1 MRCPSMIAESGFLI
15 ARMTLSFV
23 ECSVTA
29 LRQFDVAV
37 VNAELST
44 LICPGP
50 HGLEKS
56 GEKWRDG

>member
-1 MRCPSMIAESGFLI
+1 MKAELGFLI

-37 VNAELST
+37 VNAENLV
-44 LICPGP
+44 L
-50 HGLEKS
+50 
-56 GEKWRDG
+56 RDINM

>member
-1 MRCPSMIAESGFLI
+1 MIAESGFLI

-37 VNAELST
+37 VNAENLVF
-44 LICPGP
+44 
-50 HGLEKS
+50 
-56 GEKWRDG
+56 RDINM